1 MPYSYKKVGNKTCV
15 YKKSTGKKVGCTSG
29 PVNKY
34 LAALHMHDK
43 NESVN
48 ENIPRWPQST
58 GDADP
63 NYSVEEKKFFAE
75 IPGAKPIELVTYT
88 KLIAS
93 GKTPEEALAIVK
105 SKHNSLT
112 ENLTRQL
119 KESIKSI
126 VIKEKL
132 KEHIRGIIN
141 EINDYS
147 YFDPGNK
154 DQGLVQTVRKS
165 TLTGKDAV
173 DLLVMQYNVPRNFA
187 RKVVDYV
194 VTTPLNE
201 EKESPVVRNIKSVEN
216 FDALLAKPENAGSLF
231 TQQEMDAVNRMEVKP
246 TKKTPT
252 ELQYGT
258 PEEMSG
264 KNKDLVIR
272 KIKGKYVGF
281 FSLRAPI
288 DVSPDVAVA
297 PGAEVVAEADEATPE
312 EPKNPN
318 EPQKDEVFIIV
329 SRPLTNTMKDITM
342 LSNFILHLINEYQIT

>member
-141 EINDYS
+141 E
-147 YFDPGNK
+147 
-154 DQGLVQTVRKS
+154 
-165 TLTGKDAV
+165 
-173 DLLVMQYNVPRNFA
+173 
-187 RKVVDYV
+187 
-194 VTTPLNE
+194 

-281 FSLRAPI
+281 FSLRSPV
-288 DVSPDVAVA
+288 DVSPDIAVA

-312 EPKNPN
+312 EPKDPN